1 LSNLSDIDPG
11 PGGNFL
17 LERLK
22 EGDREVFTLL
32 FKYYYSGLVVYADR
46 NIRNMELSE
55 DIVQSVFVK
64 LWENKHSLKSES
76 IRFFLLN
83 SVKNSC
89 IDLSRKKETQE
100 KYTQRQISQDSDY
113 GDDFWAENELK
124 EMIETAIGKLPP
136 KCREIFK
143 LSRYEGL
150 KSDEIA
156 RKLQI
161 SQRTVET
168 QITKALKILRNDLKD
183 YLFQLFFI
191 F

>member
-1 LSNLSDIDPG
+1 MSNLSDIDPG

>member
-1 LSNLSDIDPG
+1 
-11 PGGNFL
+11 
-17 LERLK
+17 
-22 EGDREVFTLL
+22 
-32 FKYYYSGLVVYADR
+32 
-46 NIRNMELSE
+46 MELSE